1 MAFKPQSGKTS
12 AKMAPGHVMKR
23 NGPPTKFVREV
34 VMPTKLKV
42 APKFRGTLKKGQ
54 RVA

>member
-1 MAFKPQSGKTS
+1 MFTPATGKTS

-23 NGPPTKFVREV
+23 NGPPTKFVRTV
-34 VMPTKLKV
+34 VMPTKLKT
-42 APKFRGTLKKGQ
+42 PGKFRGTLKKGE